1 MDGFLLDSARIAIEQ
16 ERGIWADRVP
26 TDYFDRLSEQHPE
39 SVAMIEHRCDTGRVT
54 VLTYRTLSE
63 QLQRIANRL
72 ASLGIGHGDVV
83 SFQLPNWWQFVALYL
98 ACVRIGAVC
107 NPLMTILRH
116 KELTFML
123 DQTESKVFITA
134 RSFRGFDHQDLALR
148 LLHELSS
155 LKHVFVVGGD
165 GELSFEKEFLTYDP
179 SRELTHGMG
188 LGPNDPMQLLYT
200 SGTTGEPKGV
210 LHTANTL
217 IGTLISFA
225 ERMQFGKQEV
235 VFMPSPIAH
244 QIGFSYGVTAA
255 VLLGAPL
262 LIMDV
267 WNAATAVDLMERHKA
282 TYIFAPTPFLADLV
296 HTAGIEKRDLSALRL
311 FVTSGAPVPPPLIT
325 AARKKL
331 GTTLVAGWGMTECMM
346 VTTTLLDGKKVE
358 ESDGFS
364 LPGEQVRVVGADGRE
379 LTCNQSGDLQ
389 VRGASLFVGY
399 LKRPNLYDVDADG
412 WFNTGDL
419 ARMDEDGY
427 IRITGRKKDIVIRGG
442 ENIPVIEVENAIHK
456 MPEVLDVAIVG
467 MPDPRLGERACAFVT
482 PRPGHNLDLAR
493 VTEFLAAEGV
503 AKHFWPER
511 LELLSEMPHTQSG
524 KIKKYELRDWAKGL
538 SVGKTSPSQGEFRN
552 SV

>member
-16 ERGIWADRVP
+16 KRGIWADRVP
-26 TDYFDRLSEQHPE
+26 TDYFDRLTEEHPE
-39 SVAMIEHRCDTGRVT
+39 SVAMIEHRNDTGRVSM
-54 VLTYRTLSE
+54 LTYRMLNE

-72 ASLGIGHGDVV
+72 VSLGIGQGDVV

-123 DQTESKVFITA
+123 NQAESKVFITA
-134 RSFRGFDHQDLALR
+134 RSFRGFDHQALALR
-148 LLHELSS
+148 LSNELPS

-165 GELSFEKEFLTYDP
+165 GELSFENEFLTYDP
-179 SRELTHGMG
+179 SRELTDGMG

-210 LHTANTL
+210 LHTANTI
-217 IGTLISFA
+217 IGTLITFT
-225 ERMQFGKQEV
+225 ERMQFGEHEV
-235 VFMPSPIAH
+235 VFLPSPLAH
-244 QIGFSYGVTAA
+244 QIGFGYGITTA
-255 VLLGAPL
+255 LPLGAPFL
-262 LIMDV
+262 TMDV
-267 WNAATAVDLMERHKA
+267 WNPVTAADLMERYRA

-311 FVTSGAPVPPPLIT
+311 FVTSGAPVPPPLII
-325 AARKKL
+325 AARKTL
-331 GTTLVAGWGMTECMM
+331 GTTLVSGWGMTECMM

-358 ESDGFS
+358 ESDGFC

-379 LTCNQSGDLQ
+379 LPRGQSGDLQ
-389 VRGASLFVGY
+389 VRGASLFAGY
-399 LKRPNLYDVDADG
+399 LKRPNLYDVDTDG

-442 ENIPVIEVENAIHK
+442 ENIPVVEVENAMHK

-467 MPDPRLGERACAFVT
+467 MPAPRLGERACAFVT
-482 PRPGHNLDLAR
+482 LRPGQDLDLAR
-493 VTEFLAAEGV
+493 VTKFLAAEGV

-511 LELLSEMPHTQSG
+511 LEVLSEMPRTPSG
-524 KIKKYELRDWAKGL
+524 KTKKFELRERAKSLGL
-538 SVGKTSPSQGEFRN
+538 VKTSPTQGASVN